1 MNQYTK
7 KRKMN
12 IKNRAMVWAGK
23 TLIMYAFNRD
33 KLGRAVAKLM
43 YEAYDV
49 GFDEG
54 YSVRKKETN

>member
-1 MNQYTK
+1 
-7 KRKMN
+7 MN